1 MTAFIGR
8 RAFITLF
15 GGVAAAWPL
24 AARAQQDRA
33 RRVAIVMPG
42 AESDQQQQATVSVF
56 RDGLRK
62 LGWIDGQNVR
72 IEVMWGAAPPERAR
86 AYVAELIT
94 SRPEVV
100 VCGTLQAFIAMRR
113 DGNSI
118 PMVFLNLPDPVVM
131 GIVSNL
137 AKPEGNF
144 TGFTAYE
151 FAIAGKWLEVL
162 KELAPHVLRVAV
174 ILGNS
179 TQPVGENFYRSLQ
192 AAAGSFGVETTAIR
206 IDTAADV
213 KAGIDAFA
221 LKPNGG
227 LVLAA
232 DAGGFANRALVVEL
246 AAHHHLPAIYPMR
259 NAIEDGGLAF
269 YGIDFLDM
277 PRGAATYIDRIL
289 RGAKPA
295 DLPVQ
300 APTKYE
306 LVINLKAARA
316 LGLTVPL
323 HLQQLADEVIE

>member
-1 MTAFIGR
+1 MR
-8 RAFITLF
+8 RREFITLV
-15 GGVAAAWPL
+15 GGAAAAWPL
-24 AARAQQDRA
+24 TARAQQDRA

-72 IEVMWGAAPPERAR
+72 IEVMWRAAPPEWAR

-94 SRPEVV
+94 SRPDVV

-118 PMVFLNLPDPVVM
+118 PMVFFNLPDPVVM

-144 TGFTAYE
+144 TGFTAYV

-162 KELAPHVLRVAV
+162 KELASRILRIAM

-277 PRGAATYIDRIL
+277 LRGAATYVDRIL
-289 RGAKPA
+289 KGEKPA

-306 LVINLKAARA
+306 LVINLKTNA
-316 LGLTVPL
+316 LGLTVPQTL
-323 HLQQLADEVIE
+323 LARANEVIE

>member
-1 MTAFIGR
+1 
-8 RAFITLF
+8 
-15 GGVAAAWPL
+15 
-24 AARAQQDRA
+24 
-33 RRVAIVMPG
+33 MPG

-100 VCGTLQAFIAMRR
+100 VCGTLQAFIAMRQ

-118 PMVFLNLPDPVVM
+118 PMVFFNLPDPVVM

-162 KELAPHVLRVAV
+162 KELAPHVLRVAM

-179 TQPVGENFYRSLQ
+179 TQPVGENFYRRLQ

-213 KAGIDAFA
+213 KAGIDAFT

-277 PRGAATYIDRIL
+277 PRGAATYVDRIL
-289 RGAKPA
+289 KGEKPA

-306 LVINLKAARA
+306 LVINLKTANA
-316 LGLTVPL
+316 LGLTVPQTL
-323 HLQQLADEVIE
+323 LARANEVIE

>member
-1 MTAFIGR
+1 MASYIGR
-8 RAFITLF
+8 RELLAAL
-15 GGVAAAWPL
+15 GGAAAAWPL
-24 AARAQQDRA
+24 AVRAQQNRA
-33 RRVAIVMPG
+33 RRVVIVVPG
-42 AESDQQQQATVSVF
+42 AESDPQQQATVSVF

-62 LGWIDGQNVR
+62 LGWIDGQNVSV
-72 IEVMWGAAPPERAR
+72 EVMWRAAPPERAR
-86 AYVAELIT
+86 AYVAELVT
-94 SRPEVV
+94 SPPEVV
-100 VCGTLQAFIAMRR
+100 VCGTLQAFLAMRK

-118 PMVFLNLPDPVVM
+118 PMVFFNLPDPVVM
-131 GIVSNL
+131 GIVSSL
-137 AKPEGNF
+137 VKPEGNF

-162 KELAPHVLRVAV
+162 KELAPDVLRVAM
-174 ILGNS
+174 IIGNS

-269 YGIDFLDM
+269 YGIDFLEM
-277 PRGAATYIDRIL
+277 PRGAATYVDRIL

-300 APTKYE
+300 APTRYE

-316 LGLTVPL
+316 LGLAVPQTL
-323 HLQQLADEVIE
+323 LIRADEVVE